1 MGSESWNRAGSPYS
15 DPAIT
20 STIRQSLTEAPFVLQ
35 RRQQAILT
43 GPVSGHPREVR
54 HIRRLRPRISPDTGP
69 DRRQQ
74 LGDFLIE
81 PQRQVL
87 GRHSRA
93 APMQLVAVRLQLR
106 LHLSRHPRGEEVFVS
121 HVADAFTV

>member
-1 MGSESWNRAGSPYS
+1 MTTAAQTMKNRIGSQLNGLGLRLLC
-15 DPAIT
+15 
-20 STIRQSLTEAPFVLQ
+20 QSLTEAPFVLQ

-43 GPVSGHPREVR
+43 GPVSEHRREVR
-54 HIRRLRPRISPDTGP
+54 HIRRLRPRISPDTRP

-93 APMQLVAVRLQLR
+93 APMQLVAVR
-106 LHLSRHPRGEEVFVS
+106 SEERRVGKEGRS
-121 HVADAFTV
+121 GWAAYG